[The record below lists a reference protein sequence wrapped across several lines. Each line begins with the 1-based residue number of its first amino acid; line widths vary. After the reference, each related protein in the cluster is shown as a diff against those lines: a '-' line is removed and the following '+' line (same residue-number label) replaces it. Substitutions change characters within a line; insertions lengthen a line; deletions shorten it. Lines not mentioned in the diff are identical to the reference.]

1 MTSHILKL
9 RDEVEVHLSKLD
21 LPKSPANLYEPMHY
35 LLGLGGKRIR
45 PILTLL
51 AAELFGK
58 TWQEAMP
65 QALAVEIFHNF
76 TLVHDDIMDS
86 ADVRRGLPTVHKKW
100 DRNIA
105 LLSGDGML
113 IIAYQHLFMAD
124 NRHLKDLAWIFNR
137 TALEV
142 CEGQQL
148 DMDYAK
154 HSQVSEADYLNMIRL
169 KTAVLLG
176 GAMEIGAILADAPKQ
191 QRDAL
196 YDFAVNLGLAFQIKD
211 DYLDAFGSAE
221 DFGKKI
227 GGDIL
232 EGKRTW
238 LTVRSFEKANQ
249 EKKRLLENA
258 YDKLQGNQRIE
269 SVLGVYADLSIAKDA
284 EHEIEMYSNAAMNAL
299 AKVEGD
305 LAVKKELEK
314 LVGYLMGRTQ

>member
-9 RDEVEVHLSKLD
+9 RDEVEAELARLE
-21 LPKSPANLYEPMHY
+21 LPTSPENLYEPMHY

-51 AAELFGK
+51 SAELFGK

-100 DRNIA
+100 DNNIA

-113 IIAYQHLFMAD
+113 IIAYQYLFKAD
-124 NRHLKDLAWIFNR
+124 NDHLKDLAMVFNK

-154 HSQVSEADYLNMIRL
+154 LGHVSEDDYLEMIRL

-176 GAMEIGAILADAPKQ
+176 GAMEIGAILTDAPTKQ
-191 QRDAL
+191 KKAL
-196 YDFAVNLGLAFQIKD
+196 YDFAVSLGLAFQIKD
-211 DYLDAFGSAE
+211 DYLDAFGTAE

-238 LTVRSFEKANQ
+238 LTVRSFEKANADQRKQLEYAFNDLSGQ
-249 EKKRLLENA
+249 E
-258 YDKLQGNQRIE
+258 RITAVLKVYE
-269 SVLGVYADLSIAKDA
+269 DLGVSVDA
-284 EHEIEMYSNAAMNAL
+284 EAEIEKYSNAAML
-299 AKVEGD
+299 SLSEVQGD
-305 LAVKKELEK
+305 ASIKNELEQ
-314 LVGYLMGRTQ
+314 LVAYLMGRTQ